1 MTVYIDSDNE
11 SENESENES
20 DNESDNESE
29 ENVKYQDPTID
40 DDNDDN
46 SVQEDQQGKK
56 ESIKFVGGG
65 ADIYG
70 DDEDDEIE
78 VDDDDDVEEEYDD
91 DEDDGEENNM
101 FGEQNE
107 QGTTN
112 KKPKKTQTF
121 LESDDD
127 EDDEDDTEENYL
139 QKFDT
144 QINKNYIFDYHPEC
158 ISHNYDEISSLTK
171 VVRDSD
177 NIIIDPLHT
186 TLPFLTKY
194 ERARIL
200 GQRAKQLETG
210 AKPFISIP
218 ENIIE
223 SNLIAELELQQ
234 KKIPFIIRRPLPNGG
249 FEYWNL
255 KDLEII
261 SF

>member
-1 MTVYIDSDNE
+1 MSDFNSDNSDNE
-11 SENESENES
+11 SENNI
-20 DNESDNESE
+20 E
-29 ENVKYQDPTID
+29 EPEINIDDD
-40 DDNDDN
+40 DDNDDDN
-46 SVQEDQQGKK
+46 SIPEAQKELKTIKIDEPPIYEDDD
-56 ESIKFVGGG
+56 EEDDIEDDEY
-65 ADIYG
+65 ADDEDND
-70 DDEDDEIE
+70 DDEDDE
-78 VDDDDDVEEEYDD
+78 
-91 DEDDGEENNM
+91 ENNV

-107 QGTTN
+107 PGTSN
-112 KKPKKTQTF
+112 KKPKKTPTF
-121 LESDDD
+121 IESDDEE
-127 EDDEDDTEENYL
+127 EDDDEAEENYL

-144 QINKNYIFDYHPEC
+144 QINKNYIFDFHPEC
-158 ISHNYDEISSLTK
+158 ISHNYEEITSLTK
-171 VVRDSD
+171 IVRDSD

-200 GQRAKQLETG
+200 GQRAKQLESG
-210 AKPFISIP
+210 AKPFISVP

-223 SNLIAELELQQ
+223 SNIIAELELQQ

>member
-1 MTVYIDSDNE
+1 MSEYGDDSDLE
-11 SENESENES
+11 SESGSER
-20 DNESDNESE
+20 E
-29 ENVKYQDPTID
+29 EHIKGQVNIDDDD
-40 DDNDDN
+40 DDNDDD
-46 SVQEDQQGKK
+46 SILQGPQQDGLKN
-56 ESIKFVGGG
+56 INFVGGG
-65 ADIYG
+65 PEIYAN
-70 DDEDDEIE
+70 DDEEEEENVD
-78 VDDDDDVEEEYDD
+78 DDDDDVEDDDYDD
-91 DEDDGEENNM
+91 DDDDEENNV

-107 QGTTN
+107 PGTSN

-139 QKFDT
+139 QKFDS

-171 VVRDSD
+171 VVRDND

-200 GQRAKQLETG
+200 GQRAKQLENG

>member
-1 MTVYIDSDNE
+1 MSDYSDNSNSDNE
-11 SENESENES
+11 SQEN
-20 DNESDNESE
+20 
-29 ENVKYQDPTID
+29 KDPEINIDEDDD
-40 DDNDDN
+40 DDNDGDGDDN
-46 SVQEDQQGKK
+46 SVQQENGLKN
-56 ESIKFVGGG
+56 INFVSSGPE
-65 ADIYG
+65 IYG
-70 DDEDDEIE
+70 DDDDDENVEDEEYADEEDNDDDDEDDE
-78 VDDDDDVEEEYDD
+78 
-91 DEDDGEENNM
+91 NNV

-107 QGTTN
+107 VGTSN

-121 LESDDD
+121 IDSED
-127 EDDEDDTEENYL
+127 EDDDDDDMEENYL
-139 QKFDT
+139 QKFDA
-144 QINKNYIFDYHPEC
+144 QINKNYIFDFQPEC
-158 ISHNYDEISSLTK
+158 ISHNYDEITSLTK

-200 GQRAKQLETG
+200 GQRAKQIESG
-210 AKPFISIP
+210 AKPFISVP

-223 SNLIAELELQQ
+223 SNVIAELELQQ

>member
-1 MTVYIDSDNE
+1 MSDFNSDNSDNE
-11 SENESENES
+11 SENNI
-20 DNESDNESE
+20 E
-29 ENVKYQDPTID
+29 EPEINIDDD
-40 DDNDDN
+40 DDNDDDN
-46 SVQEDQQGKK
+46 SIPEAQKELKTIKIDEPPIYDEEDDI
-56 ESIKFVGGG
+56 EDDIEDDEY
-65 ADIYG
+65 ADDEDND
-70 DDEDDEIE
+70 DDEDDE
-78 VDDDDDVEEEYDD
+78 
-91 DEDDGEENNM
+91 ENNV

-107 QGTTN
+107 PGTSN
-112 KKPKKTQTF
+112 KKPKKTPTF
-121 LESDDD
+121 IESDDEE
-127 EDDEDDTEENYL
+127 EDDDEAEENYL

-144 QINKNYIFDYHPEC
+144 QINKNYIFDFHPEC
-158 ISHNYDEISSLTK
+158 ISHNYEEITSLTK
-171 VVRDSD
+171 IVRDSD

-200 GQRAKQLETG
+200 GQRAKQLESG
-210 AKPFISIP
+210 AKPFISVP

-223 SNLIAELELQQ
+223 SNIIAELELQQ